1 MITLSHCQELDA
13 RDPLAHL
20 RARFAQPS
28 EDTIYLDGNSV
39 GAMPADAPQR
49 VQELMTRGWRDARR
63 RGWSYFDWMEK
74 PWLLGEALAPL
85 IGAQPQDVIFTDNTS
100 VNLFKLLAYACKLA
114 PQRPVIVTERYN
126 FPTDVYVAEG
136 LARFLDGK
144 VQLRLI
150 DHPDELPAAMGPDVG
165 VVYLSH
171 VDYRS
176 SYRWPMR
183 QTSALA
189 HAHGALAFWDLS
201 HAAGAIAVE
210 LQADG
215 ADFAVGCGYKYLCG
229 GPGAPAWLYVRP
241 EHQEKDWPVI
251 AGWMGHQDVFA
262 FAPSYGPLAG
272 VRRHLSGSPAIL
284 ANQAMSAAA
293 DLWKLIEPAD
303 LSAKH
308 RSISEL
314 LVQLLQERCAAL
326 GVQVTSP
333 LDYSQRG
340 GHLTFSHP
348 GAGSVT
354 EALLAHGVVSSFRKP
369 DSIRFGLSPMALS
382 HVDVW
387 TAVDRLVHVLDSGV
401 WREPRFA
408 KVSV

>member
-1 MITLSHCQELDA
+1 
-13 RDPLAHL
+13 
-20 RARFAQPS
+20 
-28 EDTIYLDGNSV
+28 
-39 GAMPADAPQR
+39 
-49 VQELMTRGWRDARR
+49 
-63 RGWSYFDWMEK
+63 
-74 PWLLGEALAPL
+74 
-85 IGAQPQDVIFTDNTS
+85 
-100 VNLFKLLAYACKLA
+100 
-114 PQRPVIVTERYN
+114 
-126 FPTDVYVAEG
+126 
-136 LARFLDGK
+136 
-144 VQLRLI
+144 
-150 DHPDELPAAMGPDVG
+150 
-165 VVYLSH
+165 
-171 VDYRS
+171 
-176 SYRWPMR
+176 MR